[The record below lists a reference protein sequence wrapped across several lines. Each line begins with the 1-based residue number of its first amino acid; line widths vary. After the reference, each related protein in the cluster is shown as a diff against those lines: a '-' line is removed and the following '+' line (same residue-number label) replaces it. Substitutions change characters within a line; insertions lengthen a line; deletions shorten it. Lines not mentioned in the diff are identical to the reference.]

1 MSKEKKKGLSYDERE
16 LREQSSFLKWIVVGS
31 LGLLLAG
38 GIAGGAEYVYQ
49 SVWGVRTA
57 DVRREVFEES
67 KSFVHGTIRDIENLA
82 VDYAKADSDTERA
95 IIKQTVLH
103 RVSTFDTKE
112 LPKHLAEFVEDLRK
126 GDSK

>member
-1 MSKEKKKGLSYDERE
+1 MSKEKKLDYGARE
-16 LREQSSFLKWIVVGS
+16 LRDQGSFLKWVVIGS
-31 LGLLLAG
+31 LGLLLAV
-38 GIAGGAEYVYQ
+38 GIAGGGEYVYQ
-49 SVWGVRTA
+49 KVWGVRTA

-112 LPKHLAEFVEDLRK
+112 LPEHLVTFVEDLRK
-126 GDSK
+126 GDSR